1 MSKIKGELSSK
12 IQRLIEK
19 MEENLTDGE
28 IIELR
33 QYMFHYLL
41 EMNCG
46 LSKDG
51 DCLPS
56 YVKVG
61 AIGNKHITL
70 QFHGDDQNIT
80 KLEELRDFLDKN
92 EDIYFKILGIER
104 LYSMKEFLKKMERQE
119 MLRLVN
125 ETNELFKLEDFKS
138 EIGNIAENIVRI
150 NKLADNLQLKALLR
164 INDLNLKELKEL
176 R

>member
-1 MSKIKGELSSK
+1 
-12 IQRLIEK
+12 
-19 MEENLTDGE
+19 
-28 IIELR
+28 
-33 QYMFHYLL
+33 
-41 EMNCG
+41 
-46 LSKDG
+46 
-51 DCLPS
+51 
-56 YVKVG
+56 
-61 AIGNKHITL
+61 
-70 QFHGDDQNIT
+70 
-80 KLEELRDFLDKN
+80 
-92 EDIYFKILGIER
+92 
-104 LYSMKEFLKKMERQE
+104 